1 MELKGERLLPT
12 DRATAWA
19 ALNDVE
25 ILKLC
30 IPGCESITATA
41 GGQYEIALMAAIGP
55 VKARFKGKM
64 EIVDV
69 DAPNGYTLKFDG
81 SGGQAGFAR
90 GDAKV
95 ALAVVDATSTKMT
108 YLATAQIG
116 GKLAQIGSRLVDAA
130 SAATADKFFEAFAEQ
145 LRARKSGGA
154 AAGTPVGTAS
164 GTAAGTAGGAAP
176 RPVSIGL
183 FSLLWAM
190 LRRLLRRSR

>member
-1 MELKGERLLPT
+1 MELKGERLLPA

-30 IPGCESITATA
+30 IPGCEGITATA
-41 GGQYEIALMAAIGP
+41 DSQYEIALTAAVGP

-64 EIVDV
+64 EIADV
-69 DAPNGYTLKFDG
+69 DAPNGHTLKFEG

-90 GDAKV
+90 GEAKV
-95 ALAVVDATSTKMT
+95 ALASVDAASTRMT
-108 YLATAQIG
+108 YVATAQIG

-145 LRARKSGGA
+145 LRARGSAATAGA
-154 AAGTPVGTAS
+154 AAATT
-164 GTAAGTAGGAAP
+164 GGAP

-190 LRRLLRRSR
+190 LRRLFSRSR

>member
-1 MELKGERLLPT
+1 VQTQGTEALTL
-12 DRATAWA
+12 RAA
-19 ALNDVE
+19 ARSAGVSQAAPYRHFTNKE
-25 ILKLC
+25 AILAAVAEE
-30 IPGCESITATA
+30 GFRS
-41 GGQYEIALMAAIGP
+41 LMAAIGP

-69 DAPNGYTLKFDG
+69 EAPNGYTLKFDG

-145 LRARKSGGA
+145 LRVRKSGGA
-154 AAGTPVGTAS
+154 AAGTPVGTAT

-183 FSLLWAM
+183 FSLLWSM

>member
-1 MELKGERLLPT
+1 MELKGERLLPA

-19 ALNDVE
+19 ALNDTE

-41 GGQYEIALMAAIGP
+41 GAQYEIALMAAIGP

-64 EIVDV
+64 EMADV

-90 GDAKV
+90 GEAKV
-95 ALAVVDATSTKMT
+95 ALAVVDATSTMMT
-108 YLATAQIG
+108 YVATAQIG

-145 LRARKSGGA
+145 LRARKSA
-154 AAGTPVGTAS
+154 ATSAGIATGTV
-164 GTAAGTAGGAAP
+164 GGAAP

-190 LRRLLRRSR
+190 LRRLLSRPR

>member
-1 MELKGERLLPT
+1 MELKGERLLPA

-19 ALNDVE
+19 ALNDIE

-30 IPGCESITATA
+30 IPGCESIAATA
-41 GGQYEIALMAAIGP
+41 GGQYEIAVMAAIGP

-64 EIVDV
+64 EMADV

-90 GDAKV
+90 GEAKV
-95 ALAVVDATSTKMT
+95 ALAVVDATSTMMT
-108 YLATAQIG
+108 YVATAQIG

-145 LRARKSGGA
+145 LRGRKSGGA
-154 AAGTPVGTAS
+154 AAGTPVGTAT
-164 GTAAGTAGGAAP
+164 GTAAGNAGGGGP
-176 RPVSIGL
+176 RPVCSWPFHLPGGILG
-183 FSLLWAM
+183 AAV
-190 LRRLLRRSR
+190 